1 MTCSACVPPRVA
13 QVAWQVEADV
23 EQKVTAPSTHAWME
37 SYGDFMRFDKERS
50 KTAFTVEKAAVRAK
64 AIAV

>member
-13 QVAWQVEADV
+13 QVAWQVEANV
-23 EQKVTAPSTHAWME
+23 EQKATAPSTHAWME
-37 SYGDFMRFDKERS
+37 SYGDFMRFGKES
-50 KTAFTVEKAAVRAK
+50 KTAFSVEDAAVRAK